1 MPDIKT
7 KTHLH
12 TAALVAGL
20 GLLIMVAAAPFAELY
35 VLPKL
40 IVPGNPAETAGNLA
54 ANKSLFAYGVFGYL
68 ITFLC
73 DVVVAW
79 ALFVF
84 MEPVHENLSMLTS
97 WFRLVYAVISIAALL
112 NLVTVFRLLDGSP
125 YMSALG
131 PNLLNAQIQISVDAF
146 RSAWHFGLL
155 FFGIHLGF
163 LGYLILRST
172 YVPRILGVLLIIAA
186 LGYLTTSLKPFFFPD
201 SPLRFAEYTFFG
213 ELVFML
219 WLLFKGSRLPAIPE
233 STTPA

>member
-1 MPDIKT
+1 MPEIKT
-7 KTHLH
+7 TTRMH
-12 TAALVAGL
+12 TAAMVAGL

-35 VLPKL
+35 VFPKL
-40 IVPGNPAETAGNLA
+40 IVPGNPTETAGNLA

-79 ALFVF
+79 ALFMF
-84 MEPVHENLSMLTS
+84 MEPVNENLSMLTS
-97 WFRLVYAVISIAALL
+97 WFRLVYAVISLAALL
-112 NLVTVFRLLDGSP
+112 NLVNAFRLLDGSA
-125 YMSALG
+125 YLTALG

-146 RSAWHFGLL
+146 RSAWHFGLV

-163 LGYLILRST
+163 LGYLIIRST
-172 YVPRILGVLLIIAA
+172 YVPRILGVLLIIAG
-186 LGYLTTSLKPFFFPD
+186 LGYLTTSLKPFFFRD

-219 WLLFKGSRLPAIPE
+219 WLLFKGSRIPSISK
-233 STTPA
+233 STKPT